1 MVPPTVV
8 ALRATDPV
16 TRLGVTSI
24 LGADRRVKVVTEAE
38 VAGADVIIVVEES
51 IDEEVFGFLRRA
63 RAESQARCVIV
74 TDHFRD
80 EALLT
85 AIECGMA
92 ALVRRSGTTGE
103 ELVQAILAVSQGAG
117 QLPPRLQGNLLA
129 GLDRLQR
136 DMLEPIGLTLSGLST
151 RERDVLRLMADGH
164 DTEEIAAKLAYS
176 GSTVKNVLH
185 GVMSR
190 CGLNTR
196 AHAVAFAVRTGAI

>member
-1 MVPPTVV
+1 
-8 ALRATDPV
+8 
-16 TRLGVTSI
+16 
-24 LGADRRVKVVTEAE
+24 
-38 VAGADVIIVVEES
+38 
-51 IDEEVFGFLRRA
+51 
-63 RAESQARCVIV
+63 VIV

-92 ALVRRSGTTGE
+92 ALLRRSGTTGE
-103 ELVQAILAVSQGAG
+103 ELVQAILAVSQGSG
-117 QLPPRLQGNLLA
+117 QLPPQLQGNLLA

-136 DMLEPIGLTLSGLST
+136 DMLQPIGLTLSGLST